1 MNKESQSA
9 KNDPPPAKS
18 GGGFKRFVLLVALA
32 AGGWWAYSSGRL
44 NDYLPSFLH
53 RLPETA
59 PVPADFATA
68 FSQPEIPETGT
79 IDSAAELSSAL
90 PPLAASEP
98 TADEDTADVFRQ
110 MEALD
115 TRLSGTEQNLRQMS
129 ELLESVATEV
139 AGSPGGSGGFAP
151 LLDVVRIKIELIDM
165 RLRLSGDAAAADS
178 ELEQLAKNVA
188 PGTSVAELI
197 SDNRRRLA
205 GIPSRS
211 SIFDRLEQ
219 IQRDAQAAIDNAL
232 RAAQAADSDAA
243 TASDGLLGRL
253 FKISD
258 ATPARP
264 ASVMPAESIAA
275 AAAECIRALAQ
286 GQRDAYLEELN
297 KLEIEAAALN
307 DNSPSAYSLSLA
319 KSIAELINIGYPS
332 YSLQL
337 SAS

>member
-1 MNKESQSA
+1 MQKESQSA
-9 KNDPPPAKS
+9 KNEPEPRKS
-18 GGGFKRFVLLVALA
+18 GGGMTRFLLIVAA
-32 AGGWWAYSSGRL
+32 AGGTWWAYTSGRL
-44 NDYLPSFLH
+44 NDYLPSFLD
-53 RLPETA
+53 RQPEA
-59 PVPADFATA
+59 GPAEFEAR
-68 FSQPEIPETGT
+68 SGRPEIP
-79 IDSAAELSSAL
+79 AAPAEL
-90 PPLAASEP
+90 ASELP
-98 TADEDTADVFRQ
+98 AQPAGESRADSEQAAADVFRQ

-139 AGSPGGSGGFAP
+139 AGNPGGSGGFAP

-165 RLRLSGDAAAADS
+165 RLRLSGDAARADS
-178 ELEQLAKNVA
+178 ELEQLAENVA
-188 PGTSVAELI
+188 PGTSLAELI

-219 IQRDAQAAIDNAL
+219 IQRDAQAVIDNAMDTQ
-232 RAAQAADSDAA
+232 QAGGEAGPQD
-243 TASDGLLGRL
+243 DGLLGRL

-258 ATPARP
+258 ATPTRP
-264 ASVMPAESIAA
+264 AAVMPAESIATA
-275 AAAECIRALAQ
+275 AGSCIRALAQ
-286 GQRDAYLEELN
+286 GQRDAYLEALN
-297 KLEIEAAALN
+297 LLEIESAALN

-337 SAS
+337 SVS